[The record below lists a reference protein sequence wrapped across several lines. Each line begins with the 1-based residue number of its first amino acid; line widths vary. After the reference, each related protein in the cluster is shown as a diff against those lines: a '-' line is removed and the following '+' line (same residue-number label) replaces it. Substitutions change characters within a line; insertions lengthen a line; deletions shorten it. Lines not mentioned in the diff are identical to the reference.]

1 MYSSGDYDTHME
13 YNHIIAMS
21 NYDSVKQK
29 QYQSLQDYWDQL
41 TAYRKVGLK
50 VGSTI
55 NGANKILKE

>member
-1 MYSSGDYDTHME
+1 
-13 YNHIIAMS
+13 MS

-29 QYQSLQDYWDQL
+29 QYQSLQDYWDEL